1 MEEKKEEKKRDQRK
15 VTSIAL
21 RINWIRVWDLVGN
34 YLAMDIGICLV
45 IVGILLYGLD
55 VQMTGAFS
63 LDYSRSL
70 VHSGPLRDWVY
81 QVCDAEGALLYQWEA
96 GPWLVWFRNGGVF
109 VLIIQFLNVISLI
122 INGTSQMRRQLKPL
136 DEIALKAQ
144 ELKELVEDE
153 KNQIDILSRI
163 GEIEGL
169 LLDILT

>member
-63 LDYSRSL
+63 LD
-70 VHSGPLRDWVY
+70 
-81 QVCDAEGALLYQWEA
+81 
-96 GPWLVWFRNGGVF
+96 
-109 VLIIQFLNVISLI
+109 
-122 INGTSQMRRQLKPL
+122 
-136 DEIALKAQ
+136 
-144 ELKELVEDE
+144 
-153 KNQIDILSRI
+153 
-163 GEIEGL
+163 
-169 LLDILT
+169 